1 MIGSQALALEAHPA
15 PIALKKLVKPSSPT
29 LPPVPMPMSK
39 VAHHR
44 WSWCNNPPCFIIC
57 CYSRRKWNV
66 QTDLI
71 FFKFNWLIE
80 PQYSIHSFKMLTDKL
95 HIIVIYV
102 IDIAW
107 KGVLYG
113 LYSHEPEGQSF
124 KGKWLYK
131 PYSTN
136 LPCYMC
142 YISVLSCRA
151 RAKM

>member
-1 MIGSQALALEAHPA
+1 MIIIIQIQATTNSMIGSQAPALEAYPA
-15 PIALKKLVKPSSPT
+15 PIALTNWPSPPPLPT
-29 LPPVPMPMSK
+29 LPSVPMPMSK

-95 HIIVIYV
+95 YIIVIYV
-102 IDIAW
+102 IDIA
-107 KGVLYG
+107 
-113 LYSHEPEGQSF
+113 
-124 KGKWLYK
+124 
-131 PYSTN
+131 
-136 LPCYMC
+136 
-142 YISVLSCRA
+142 
-151 RAKM
+151 